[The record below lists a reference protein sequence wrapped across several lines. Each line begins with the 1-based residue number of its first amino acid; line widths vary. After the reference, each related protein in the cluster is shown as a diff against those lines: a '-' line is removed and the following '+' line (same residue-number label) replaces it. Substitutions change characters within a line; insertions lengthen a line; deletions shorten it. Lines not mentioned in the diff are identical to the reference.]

1 MELTLTEAMGVFC
14 SLVIILMMLT
24 DRAGTLRKR
33 GTGMIPLMISMTA
46 FCILSTV
53 IDIAFDPDTSIGDT
67 QLLIYA
73 ILHIVAYFLTGVFLV
88 EFYIEQTDNGW
99 DVRKWW
105 LGFVAGMIVLAS
117 FFMIPFEPTM
127 ILILALVLD
136 VLMVLPF
143 VVVGLDS
150 ASKAHG
156 ADTYF
161 ERRTYLMLVLF
172 TIPIILSFVLDIW
185 NDDLPFT
192 EIGFTASILIMMMNL
207 QSQTITL
214 DPLTQITNRSQFE
227 RIIGSRMGSEESA
240 GNLYFGIMDMDHF
253 KSINDTFGHS
263 EGDKALI
270 DVADIL
276 KRACGNT
283 GAIVA
288 RFAGDE
294 FVIMYEGD
302 RKVLDGVCDRI
313 HGYCDEANRERP
325 YHLGVS
331 IGIVRYDGGVSFREL
346 FEMADSE
353 MFRVKQERRKDLPKA

>member
-1 MELTLTEAMGVFC
+1 MEFTLTEAMGVFC

-172 TIPIILSFVLDIW
+172 TIPIIL
-185 NDDLPFT
+185 
-192 EIGFTASILIMMMNL
+192 
-207 QSQTITL
+207 
-214 DPLTQITNRSQFE
+214 
-227 RIIGSRMGSEESA
+227 
-240 GNLYFGIMDMDHF
+240 
-253 KSINDTFGHS
+253 
-263 EGDKALI
+263 
-270 DVADIL
+270 
-276 KRACGNT
+276 
-283 GAIVA
+283 
-288 RFAGDE
+288 
-294 FVIMYEGD
+294 
-302 RKVLDGVCDRI
+302 
-313 HGYCDEANRERP
+313 
-325 YHLGVS
+325 
-331 IGIVRYDGGVSFREL
+331 
-346 FEMADSE
+346 
-353 MFRVKQERRKDLPKA
+353 